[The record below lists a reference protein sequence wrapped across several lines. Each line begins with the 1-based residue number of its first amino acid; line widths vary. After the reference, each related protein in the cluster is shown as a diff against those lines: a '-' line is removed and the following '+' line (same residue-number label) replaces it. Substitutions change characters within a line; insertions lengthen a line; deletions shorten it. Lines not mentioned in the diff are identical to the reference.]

1 MSSPLSEIQ
10 ENTVSFYNNAKM
22 CSFDVEFIERP
33 TKPLFHQMARFLYFY
48 AGKGAIK
55 VNGKTHEI
63 RRHTLVAIL
72 PWETSEIT
80 RVTEPLKFYKIIYNV
95 DMVAQ
100 VIHFWYTWEHKP
112 LSFQTALEEHAVS
125 YPNERESDSCARI
138 AADLREELGVESCY
152 PSLPERQF
160 SGIYVVSK
168 LVEMIVLHL
177 RAAGESEKVAAQEA
191 DEAEPDN
198 CGQIFRY
205 CYAHLGE
212 HLTLEKLSAS
222 LYMSESS
229 ISKYITSATGQS
241 FSQILSEMRLAKA
254 GELLTHTEMTLEQV
268 AQLCGFTDAPH
279 VSKAFAA
286 RMGHTAKE
294 YRKSA
299 RSELNIFTDE
309 EKAIAYDI
317 IGYIYKNYTDPELNL
332 PAVSGQF
339 HLPAKEINKILLLHL
354 EKNFDDFLH
363 YLRINRAC
371 EYLLRTEMSMI
382 DIAVEVGYNNVKTFN
397 RNFVRLQKMTPS
409 DFRQSIT
416 LQIGGETIAKGDA

>member
-1 MSSPLSEIQ
+1 MNSQLSEIQ
-10 ENTVSFYNNAKM
+10 ENTVSFYNSAKM

-55 VNGKTHEI
+55 VNGKTYEI
-63 RRHTLVAIL
+63 RPDTIVAIL

-80 RVTEPLKFYKIIYNV
+80 RVTEALKFYKIIYNV
-95 DMVAQ
+95 DLVAQ

-112 LSFQTALEEHAVS
+112 VSFRTALEEHAVC
-125 YPNERESDSCARI
+125 YLNEKESESCCRI
-138 AADLREELGVESCY
+138 AEDLREELGVESCY
-152 PSLPERQF
+152 TSQPEKKF
-160 SGIYVVSK
+160 SGIFVISK
-168 LVEMIVLHL
+168 LVELIVLHL
-177 RAAGESEKVAAQEA
+177 RAAQSEESGSVDPAQ
-191 DEAEPDN
+191 DEPDN

-205 CYAHLGE
+205 CYAHLSE
-212 HLTLEKLSAS
+212 HLTLEKISAA

-229 ISKYITSATGQS
+229 ISKYIASATGHS
-241 FSQILSEMRLAKA
+241 FSEILSEMRLAKA

-286 RMGHTAKE
+286 RMGHTARE

-299 RSELNIFTDE
+299 RAELNIFTDE
-309 EKAIAYDI
+309 EKRIAYDI
-317 IGYIYKNYTDPELNL
+317 IGYVYKNYTDPELNIT
-332 PAVSGQF
+332 AAAAQF
-339 HLPAKEINKILLLHL
+339 HLPAREINKALLLHV

-371 EYLLRTEMSMI
+371 EYLLSTQMSII

-397 RNFVRLQKMTPS
+397 RNFVRLQKMTPG
-409 DFRQSIT
+409 DFRESIT
-416 LQIGGETIAKGDA
+416 LQVGDETIAKG

>member
-1 MSSPLSEIQ
+1 MNSQLSEIQ
-10 ENTVSFYNNAKM
+10 ENTVSFYNSAKM

-55 VNGKTHEI
+55 VNGKTYEI
-63 RRHTLVAIL
+63 RPDTIVAIL

-80 RVTEPLKFYKIIYNV
+80 RVTEALKFYKIIYNV
-95 DMVAQ
+95 DLVAQ

-112 LSFQTALEEHAVS
+112 VSFRTALEEHAVC
-125 YPNERESDSCARI
+125 YLNEKESESCCRI
-138 AADLREELGVESCY
+138 AEDLREELGVESCY
-152 PSLPERQF
+152 TSQPEKKF
-160 SGIYVVSK
+160 SGIFVISK
-168 LVEMIVLHL
+168 LVELIVLHL
-177 RAAGESEKVAAQEA
+177 RAAQSEESGSVDPAQ
-191 DEAEPDN
+191 DEPDN

-205 CYAHLGE
+205 CYAHLSE
-212 HLTLEKLSAS
+212 HLTLEKISAA

-229 ISKYITSATGQS
+229 ISKYIASATGHS
-241 FSQILSEMRLAKA
+241 FSEILSEMRLAKA

-286 RMGHTAKE
+286 RMGHTARE

-299 RSELNIFTDE
+299 RAELNIFTDE
-309 EKAIAYDI
+309 EKRIAYDI
-317 IGYIYKNYTDPELNL
+317 IGYVYKNYTDPELNIT
-332 PAVSGQF
+332 AAAAQF
-339 HLPAKEINKILLLHL
+339 HLPAREINKALLLHV

-371 EYLLRTEMSMI
+371 EYLLSTQMSII
-382 DIAVEVGYNNVKTFN
+382 DVAVEVGYNNVKTFN
-397 RNFVRLQKMTPS
+397 RNFVRLQKMTPG
-409 DFRQSIT
+409 DFRESIT
-416 LQIGGETIAKGDA
+416 LQVGDETIAKG